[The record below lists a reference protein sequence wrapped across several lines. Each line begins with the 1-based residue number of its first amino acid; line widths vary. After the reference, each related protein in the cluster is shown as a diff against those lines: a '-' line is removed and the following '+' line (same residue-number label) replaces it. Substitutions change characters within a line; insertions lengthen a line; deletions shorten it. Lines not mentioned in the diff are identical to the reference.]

1 MPHLWDRAF
10 SSGRPS
16 ASKLGG
22 SLPVIRS
29 IADLVEGLFNRLL
42 VLPLH
47 LVQNVPSLVSP
58 TALVGDLGIDDL

>member
-1 MPHLWDRAF
+1 M
-10 SSGRPS
+10 
-16 ASKLGG
+16 
-22 SLPVIRS
+22 IRS